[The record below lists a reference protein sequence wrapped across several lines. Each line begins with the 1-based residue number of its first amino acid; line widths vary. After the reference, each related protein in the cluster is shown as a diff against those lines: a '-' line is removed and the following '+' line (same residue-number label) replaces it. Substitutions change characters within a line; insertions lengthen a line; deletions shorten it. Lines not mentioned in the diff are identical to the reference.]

1 MSLCDCNSV
10 LKNHFVLLVSH
21 GFQLMTGLGSLCP
34 SPVSTTFSKQ
44 LNPHSKRANVAG
56 EIEMEISAGRKQGQ
70 EVGRESRMKFPFPA
84 AGGYL

>member
-1 MSLCDCNSV
+1 
-10 LKNHFVLLVSH
+10 
-21 GFQLMTGLGSLCP
+21 MTGLGSLCP

-44 LNPHSKRANVAG
+44 LNHDIKRAKVAG
-56 EIEMEISAGRKQGQ
+56 EIGMEISAGRKQRQ